1 MVTVRQESLFLT
13 VCHKKETSHSK
24 KADGMKIVWRN
35 PNPIDR
41 KGPSIARTASVE
53 RAGKVLVFYRSLFGL
68 GALGTIFE
76 LLVNRPAV
84 SHAAEREVL
93 ASSVGC
99 PITNPCSRINQTTKW
114 SIRKSVLRR
123 SISESRTQVMARDVD
138 VLRIELTGV

>member
-1 MVTVRQESLFLT
+1 
-13 VCHKKETSHSK
+13 
-24 KADGMKIVWRN
+24 MKVVWRN

-99 PITNPCSRINQTTKW
+99 PITNCSRMNQTTEW
-114 SIRKSVLRR
+114 SIRRSVLRR